1 MLQNIIVC
9 LENNGY
15 QGLKSDKSSFRV
27 DNTLILSSDA
37 NLGRKV
43 ETELSNFKRGAAT

>member
-15 QGLKSDKSSFRV
+15 QGLKSDKSSFV
-27 DNTLILSSDA
+27 DDTLILSSDA